1 MRTAATTAVVV
12 GTAKVVGGAMD
23 SHAANKQAEQQAQY
37 DQQQAAADQQQAAA
51 DQQAAYQQQQY
62 EMQQMQAQMAQMQQ
76 QQQMQAQMATQQA
89 PAAPPPAAA
98 APAPAAGGL
107 TNDDLAR
114 LKQLSDLH
122 TAGALSDAE
131 FEAAKQKIL
140 G

>member
-12 GTAKVVGGAMD
+12 GTARAVGGAMD
-23 SHAANKQAEQQAQY
+23 SHAANKQSQQQAQY
-37 DQQQAAADQQQAAA
+37 DSQQAGYESEAQL
-51 DQQAAYQQQQY
+51 QQQQY

-76 QQQMQAQMATQQA
+76 MQQMQAAQAA
-89 PAAPPPAAA
+89 PAAAPAAA
-98 APAPAAGGL
+98 ATTGL
-107 TNDDLAR
+107 MSDDLDR
-114 LKQLSDLH
+114 LKQLADLH